1 MSLKFVTPL
10 LKAFWK
16 KKLKKSVTSRLTVFK
31 INFLASAV
39 RFMAL
44 WWQVGILSQALFH
57 ILPAPRALWEHFLG
71 EFNPLCRLIAPKGTL
86 WHVHYHV
93 CALPY
98 WDINVQESRRRRLH
112 LGAAVAGGEGTA
124 RRGAAESQ
132 RPLKSSLP
140 PYIHG
145 TARCFWGFA
154 SLRRCVF
161 ELSFTQRSSGS
172 LNECSSKT
180 APLKTPFIPSLRWGV
195 RN

>member
-1 MSLKFVTPL
+1 MVASRD
-10 LKAFWK
+10 
-16 KKLKKSVTSRLTVFK
+16 SVTGPLPH
-31 INFLASAV
+31 SACTPCSL
-39 RFMAL
+39 RY
-44 WWQVGILSQALFH
+44 
-57 ILPAPRALWEHFLG
+57 FLG

-98 WDINVQESRRRRLH
+98 WDINVQDSWRRRLH

-132 RPLKSSLP
+132 QPLKSSLP
-140 PYIHG
+140 PLHPWH
-145 TARCFWGFA
+145 ARCFWGFA

-180 APLKTPFIPSLRWGV
+180 ARLKLHLFLPSAEVFGIKTYLSIVFYASWWFCFVGV
-195 RN
+195 HSKHRLCFQVLASQHLILHFYAFL